1 MRKLKDRSF
10 EQLRKAMEFNG
21 HAGNYCVPLS
31 VCAVSGLSA
40 GKIVAFAKRH
50 VDGFELGKGLTV
62 DRARDLLECVYGD
75 NFRITGGGYGSC
87 EFEGK
92 QFRTVVKEL
101 CDRGGRF
108 IIITMN
114 SKSGHA
120 SAIRDGKLIDHYDPE
135 QRQRVG
141 YVIELGDIECK

>member
-21 HAGNYCVPLS
+21 HGDNYCVPLS

-40 GKIVAFAKRH
+40 GKVVAYAKRH
-50 VDGFELGKGLTV
+50 VDSFELGKGLTI

-75 NFRITGGGYGSC
+75 NFRISGGEFGPC
-87 EFEGK
+87 EFQGK
-92 QFRTVVKEL
+92 QFRTAVKEL
-101 CDRGGRF
+101 CGRGGRF

-114 SKSGHA
+114 SKRGHA

-135 QRQRVG
+135 QRHRVG
-141 YVIELGDIECK
+141 YVIEVGDVNA